1 MKKAILLTFLFTCLL
16 GVNAQSFVAM
26 TNGKRLCF
34 NVLSKDDKTVE
45 VSFRKNVKYTD
56 THYVIPSTIEYGGET
71 YTVVAIGEKAFSDNK
86 KIEVIELPNTIRTIG
101 ERAFD
106 ECKNL
111 TKIVFSEG
119 LVIIKE
125 RAFEQCTHLEE
136 LALPSGLVEIGEKA
150 FFYNKRLKKVV
161 LPNTL
166 KVIDK
171 WAFAFCIELNES
183 DLNTGLERIDD
194 FAFFATKFERIDI
207 PNTVTFIGVK
217 AFLSATKNIAQES
230 IIKWLSIPESVMEIG
245 KDAFCKFQ
253 GGFGNTLPTKCHI
266 ELLPSW
272 VDEEEAKRIGI
283 KSESFEEYL
292 KDKK

>member
-1 MKKAILLTFLFTCLL
+1 MKKNILLTLLFVYVL
-16 GVNAQSFVAM
+16 GVNAQSFVAL
-26 TNGKRLCF
+26 TNGKRICF
-34 NVLSKDDKTVE
+34 NVLSKADKTVE

-71 YTVVAIGEKAFSDNK
+71 YTVIAIGEKAFSDNK
-86 KIEVIELPNTIRTIG
+86 RIESIELPNTIRTIG
-101 ERAFD
+101 EKAFD
-106 ECKNL
+106 ECSHL

-119 LVIIKE
+119 LEYIGE
-125 RAFEQCTHLEE
+125 HAFEQCTHLEE
-136 LALPSGLVEIGEKA
+136 LILPSGLMEIGEKA
-150 FFYNKRLKKVV
+150 FFYNKRLKRVV

-166 KVIDK
+166 KMIDK
-171 WAFAFCIELNES
+171 FAFAFCIELNET

-194 FAFFATKFERIDI
+194 LAFFATKFEKIEI

-253 GGFGNTLPTKCHI
+253 GGFGNTLPSKCHI
-266 ELLPSW
+266 EHLPSW

-283 KSESFEEYL
+283 KGESFEEYL
-292 KDKK
+292 KLKK